1 MIVSK
6 SQTHSPNT
14 DAAEKYRRPE
24 RLVVQ
29 PNVADCA
36 LAFEGGGYRGS
47 FSAGFANVLLAARIS
62 FPYVCGVSAGASNA
76 VNYASQDRVRT
87 REAFMTDGAARS
99 MVGLRSVARGNGYF
113 DADSLYEGAV
123 ESGVMPFAW
132 DSFVENGAEVKVQA
146 FRRDDGATL
155 RFGKADVDG
164 ALRLMD
170 VVRASSTLP
179 GEMRPRAV
187 DGRILY
193 DGGLGDGA
201 GLPVCIAEDDGWD
214 RILLVTT
221 RPRGYRKQPPTRGEV
236 RMYERLAGDH
246 AAMMDALMSR
256 WSRYNA
262 ELERIEELERAGR
275 ILVVRPERMLVSSG
289 TVNARQLREQYE
301 IGRTQ
306 AIREMGRIRKFLF
319 GSRDAG
325 PEPEAG
331 WDGYVTIG

>member
-6 SQTHSPNT
+6 SQTHSHGT
-14 DAAEKYRRPE
+14 DAAEKCRRPE
-24 RLVVQ
+24 HPIVQ
-29 PNVADCA
+29 PNVTDCA

-47 FSAGFANVLLAARIS
+47 FSAGFANVLLAARIA

-113 DADSLYEGAV
+113 DADALYEGAV

-132 DSFVENGAEVKVQA
+132 DSFVENRAEVKVQA

-155 RFGKADVDG
+155 RFGKAD
-164 ALRLMD
+164 
-170 VVRASSTLP
+170 
-179 GEMRPRAV
+179 
-187 DGRILY
+187 
-193 DGGLGDGA
+193 GDGA
-201 GLPVCIAEDDGWD
+201 GLPACIAEDDGWD
-214 RILLVTT
+214 RVLLVTT

-236 RMYERLAGDH
+236 RMYERLAGGH
-246 AAMMDALMSR
+246 AAMMDALTSR

-301 IGRTQ
+301 IGRAQ
-306 AIREMGRIRKFLF
+306 AVREMGRIRKFLF

>member
-179 GEMRPRAV
+179 GAMRPRAV
-187 DGRILY
+187 DGR
-193 DGGLGDGA
+193 
-201 GLPVCIAEDDGWD
+201 
-214 RILLVTT
+214 
-221 RPRGYRKQPPTRGEV
+221 
-236 RMYERLAGDH
+236 
-246 AAMMDALMSR
+246 
-256 WSRYNA
+256 
-262 ELERIEELERAGR
+262 
-275 ILVVRPERMLVSSG
+275 
-289 TVNARQLREQYE
+289 
-301 IGRTQ
+301 
-306 AIREMGRIRKFLF
+306 
-319 GSRDAG
+319 
-325 PEPEAG
+325 
-331 WDGYVTIG
+331 